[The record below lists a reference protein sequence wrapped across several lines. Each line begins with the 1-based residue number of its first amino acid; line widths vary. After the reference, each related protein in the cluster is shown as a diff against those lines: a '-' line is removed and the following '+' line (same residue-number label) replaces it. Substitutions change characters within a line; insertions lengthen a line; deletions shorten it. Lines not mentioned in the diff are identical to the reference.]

1 MRRLAPLLGG
11 VRRGFIRSKRH
22 WRTFLVPP
30 VKLSIITPS
39 FRNSPWLKLCVAS
52 VADQQGVD
60 AEHIVQDAGSDD
72 GTLDWLTHD
81 PRVQAYVEKDKGMY
95 DAINRGLRRAG
106 GEILAYLNCDEQ
118 YLPRALESVQR
129 TFSECRTADVLYGD
143 ALVTAPD
150 GCLLAF
156 RKAYPPVR
164 AFILTAHLYIL
175 TCALF
180 WRREVTEAGNRF
192 DSGMRDLGDMEF
204 VLRLLADGYRF
215 VHHPDY
221 LATFAVTGE
230 NRSLGVNARAE
241 MADMRRRAPA
251 WMRALKLPLNAVRL
265 ASKLA
270 HGCYVQHGPIE
281 YALHVGNG
289 ERGRRHFLVPR
300 VSFRWPAS

>member
-1 MRRLAPLLGG
+1 MLDYLRRC
-11 VRRGFIRSKRH
+11 H
-22 WRTFLVPP
+22 
-30 VKLSIITPS
+30 
-39 FRNSPWLKLCVAS
+39 AS
-52 VADQQGVD
+52 VSDQEGVTV
-60 AEHIVQDAGSDD
+60 EHIVADGGSTD
-72 GTLDWLTHD
+72 GTVQWLRGHPEIVSIVGPD
-81 PRVQAYVEKDKGMY
+81 CGMY
-95 DAINRGLRRAG
+95 DAINKGLDIASGRFVS
-106 GEILAYLNCDEQ
+106 YLNCDEQ